1 MKGSAQGPIVIAVC
15 GARRAGKDTVAK
27 VLEERYAFVNLK
39 FARYLKDM
47 IKSGFGL
54 TDEEV
59 EGDAKD
65 IVHPV
70 YGVTPRAIMQFIGTD
85 VMQYSLQ
92 SILPGVGRVFW
103 ANRLLMDIKQR
114 RESHSRM
121 VISDLRFLHEYE
133 ALRRAS
139 FEEGYKLL
147 IIKVQR
153 HNKNNKNSDNNQ
165 QDMHVSEKEWET
177 IPHDIYMENNTSIDI
192 FERRIVQEIER
203 EMHG

>member
-1 MKGSAQGPIVIAVC
+1 MSQNKAIVIAVC

-47 IKSGFGL
+47 IRSGFGL
-54 TDEEV
+54 TDDEV
-59 EGDAKD
+59 EGNAKD

-92 SILPGVGRVFW
+92 NILPGVGRVFW
-103 ANRLLMDIKQR
+103 ANRLLMDVKQR
-114 RESHSRM
+114 FKESVNRL

-133 ALRRAS
+133 ALRKS
-139 FEEGYKLL
+139 SIEEGYKLL
-147 IIKVQR
+147 VIKVQR
-153 HNKNNKNSDNNQ
+153 HQPHDQKDNQ
-165 QDMHVSEKEWET
+165 LDMHVSEKEWDT
-177 IPHDIYMENNTSIDI
+177 IPHDIYMDNNTTREA
-192 FERRIVQEIER
+192 FEQRVINELDREIH
-203 EMHG
+203 M